1 MSEENINDRTKV
13 IGEILSSKFE
23 EIENRALRSA
33 IHQACNSLM
42 RQNEDYKEAL
52 KESEKVIAFA
62 PSFKQPKWKN
72 K

>member
-1 MSEENINDRTKV
+1 MKELEKIKILVEELEDKIA
-13 IGEILSSKFE
+13 EL

>member
-1 MSEENINDRTKV
+1 MRELEEIKTLVEKLQDK
-13 IGEILSSKFE
+13 IAEL

-33 IHQACNSLM
+33 ITKACDSLM

-52 KESEKVIAFA
+52 RESEKVIAFA

>member
-1 MSEENINDRTKV
+1 MRELEEIKTLVEKLQDK
-13 IGEILSSKFE
+13 IAEL

-33 IHQACNSLM
+33 ITKACDSLM

-52 KESEKVIAFA
+52 RESEKVIAFA
-62 PSFKQPKWKN
+62 PTFKQPKWKT